1 MEECMICF
9 EETNNFIIF
18 TCSHKMC
25 YNCLKT
31 FLKQSTTCPVCDHL
45 IISPLVSSSN
55 VSTSH
60 SLTSQHAT
68 PEQMLQHHVII
79 PRNQNLRNI
88 IINQEL
94 ESIKVCLFICFFF
107 GLITYIINFVL

>member
-1 MEECMICF
+1 MICF

-55 VSTSH
+55 VSTSNV
-60 SLTSQHAT
+60 STSQ
-68 PEQMLQHHVII
+68 QMIQHNVIV
-79 PRNQNLRNI
+79 PRNQNLRNM

-94 ESIKVCLFICFFF
+94 EIIKVCLFICLFF

>member
-9 EETNNFIIF
+9 EETSNFIIF
-18 TCSHKMC
+18 TCTHKMC

-45 IISPLVSSSN
+45 IISPLVSN
-55 VSTSH
+55 ATTQ
-60 SLTSQHAT
+60 SLPCQ
-68 PEQMLQHHVII
+68 QMVQHHVIV

-88 IINQEL
+88 IINNEL
-94 ESIKVCLFICFFF
+94 ETIKVCLFICCFF

>member
-9 EETNNFIIF
+9 EETSNFIIF
-18 TCSHKMC
+18 TCTHKMC

-45 IISPLVSSSN
+45 IISPLVSN
-55 VSTSH
+55 ATTQ
-60 SLTSQHAT
+60 SLTTQ
-68 PEQMLQHHVII
+68 QMVQHHVIV

-88 IINQEL
+88 IINNEL
-94 ESIKVCLFICFFF
+94 ETIKVCLFICCFF